1 VHKVVVGAGEP
12 SDLTDMRDLATFIIR
27 TSRCGL
33 GQAAPNP
40 VLGALENFG
49 DLYAG
54 LVSERKPGLL
64 PEFDLSQAVVDAE
77 LRAGR
82 QSNYV

>member
-1 VHKVVVGAGEP
+1 MTPEA
-12 SDLTDMRDLATFIIR
+12 RDSTRPA
-27 TSRCGL
+27 
-33 GQAAPNP
+33 
-40 VLGALENFG
+40 ENFG

-54 LVSERKPGLL
+54 LVAERKPGLL

-82 QSNYV
+82 QSKYV